1 MKGKAMIT
9 YDNVRISSVRVDDSY
24 YDNKKKKH
32 IKYATPK
39 ITKKVLFE
47 DDCYDLGELY
57 MQIKNSHE
65 RDPYNKI
72 EVSFE
77 SKLEY

>member
-1 MKGKAMIT
+1 MIT

-24 YDNKKKKH
+24 YDHKKKKH
-32 IKYATPK
+32 INYTKPK
-39 ITKKVLFE
+39 TTKKVLFE
-47 DDCYDLGELY
+47 DSCLDIGELY
-57 MQIKNSHE
+57 LQIKNCHDRE
-65 RDPYNKI
+65 PYNKI

>member
-1 MKGKAMIT
+1 MIT

-24 YDNKKKKH
+24 YDYKKKKH

-39 ITKKVLFE
+39 ITKKLLF
-47 DDCYDLGELY
+47 DDNCYDLGELY

>member
-1 MKGKAMIT
+1 MIT

-24 YDNKKKKH
+24 YDHKKKKH
-32 IKYATPK
+32 INYTKPK
-39 ITKKVLFE
+39 TTKKVLFE
-47 DDCYDLGELY
+47 DSCLDIGELY
-57 MQIKNSHE
+57 LQIKNCHD

>member
-1 MKGKAMIT
+1 MIT

-24 YDNKKKKH
+24 YDRKKEKT

-39 ITKKVLFE
+39 VTKKVLFE
-47 DDCYDLGELY
+47 DSCFDLGELY
-57 MQIKNSHE
+57 LQIKNCHD

-77 SKLEY
+77 SKMEY

>member
-1 MKGKAMIT
+1 MIT

>member
-9 YDNVRISSVRVDDSY
+9 YDNVRISSVKVDDTY
-24 YDNKKKKH
+24 YDYKKQKH

-39 ITKKVLFE
+39 ITKKLLF
-47 DDCYDLGELY
+47 DDNCYDLGELY
-57 MQIKNSHE
+57 MQIKNCHE

>member
-1 MKGKAMIT
+1 MIT

-24 YDNKKKKH
+24 YDRKKEKT

-47 DDCYDLGELY
+47 DNCFDLGELY
-57 MQIKNSHE
+57 MQIKNCIE

>member
-1 MKGKAMIT
+1 MIT

-24 YDNKKKKH
+24 YDHKKKKH
-32 IKYATPK
+32 IKYTTPK
-39 ITKKVLFE
+39 ITKKLLF
-47 DDCYDLGELY
+47 DDNCYDLGELY
-57 MQIKNSHE
+57 LQIKNSHE

>member
-1 MKGKAMIT
+1 MIT

-24 YDNKKKKH
+24 YDRKKEKT

-47 DDCYDLGELY
+47 DNCYDLGELY
-57 MQIKNSHE
+57 LQIKNSHE

>member
-1 MKGKAMIT
+1 MIT
-9 YDNVRISSVRVDDSY
+9 YDNVRISSVRVGDSY
-24 YDNKKKKH
+24 YDRKKEKT

-47 DDCYDLGELY
+47 DNCYDLGELY
-57 MQIKNSHE
+57 MQIKNCIE

>member
-1 MKGKAMIT
+1 MNYEKFISKNFEISERIKLLFN
-9 YDNVRISSVRVDDSY
+9 DN
-24 YDNKKKKH
+24 
-32 IKYATPK
+32 
-39 ITKKVLFE
+39 
-47 DDCYDLGELY
+47 CYDLGDLY

>member
-1 MKGKAMIT
+1 MIT
-9 YDNVRISSVRVDDSY
+9 YDNVRISSVKVDDSY
-24 YDNKKKKH
+24 YDHKKEKH

-47 DDCYDLGELY
+47 DNCLDLGELY
-57 MQIKNSHE
+57 LQIKNCHD

>member
-1 MKGKAMIT
+1 MIT

-24 YDNKKKKH
+24 YDNKKKKR
-32 IKYATPK
+32 IKYAVPK

-47 DDCYDLGELY
+47 DNCFDLGELY
-57 MQIKNSHE
+57 LQIKNCHD

-77 SKLEY
+77 SKKEY

>member
-1 MKGKAMIT
+1 MIT

-24 YDNKKKKH
+24 YDRKKEKT

-47 DDCYDLGELY
+47 DNCYDLGELY
-57 MQIKNSHE
+57 MQIKNCIE

-77 SKLEY
+77 

>member
-1 MKGKAMIT
+1 MK
-9 YDNVRISSVRVDDSY
+9 ISSVRVDDSY
-24 YDNKKKKH
+24 YDHKKKKH
-32 IKYATPK
+32 IKYAATK

-47 DDCYDLGELY
+47 DNCFDLGELY
-57 MQIKNSHE
+57 MQIKNCIE

>member
-1 MKGKAMIT
+1 MIT

-24 YDNKKKKH
+24 YDRKKEKT

-39 ITKKVLFE
+39 ITKKVLF
-47 DDCYDLGELY
+47 DDNCYDLGELY
-57 MQIKNSHE
+57 LQIKNCIE

-77 SKLEY
+77 SKMEY